1 MGDGPGGVTAEG
13 PHRRAGNGAKPRAI
27 VIGGSLGG
35 LFAATM
41 LREVCGWEVDVF
53 ERVEND
59 LASRGAGIATHDE
72 MFDVLRRVG
81 LSVDESFGIDV
92 TTRICFGKSGEIIY
106 EYPMRRKMS
115 AWARFYRPLK
125 DHFPHDRYHFSKTLT
140 RVEQHADGVS
150 AVFSDGKRIDGDLLI
165 GADGFRSTVRESIM
179 PEVQPAYAG
188 YIAWRGMV
196 EEGDLPTKLHSE
208 IFERRVEGPNGA
220 ELHMLHAYGLPE
232 GQFMTI
238 YPVPG
243 HDNDLTRGRRRSNFV
258 WYHPLAEAGVA
269 DLCTD
274 ASGYCH
280 GTAIAPHLIRP
291 EKISHM
297 RALAR
302 ELFAPQI
309 AELVHLAKQP
319 FFQAIFDMESPSVVR
334 GRVALLGDAAFVAR
348 PHVGMGT
355 TKAALDARYLAEAIL
370 GCGADLEPALRQY
383 DAACRKFGGR
393 VVARGRWLG
402 AHLEAQVRKSRAER
416 TSLELNHIPFDTLF
430 REVGAAL
437 SDIPELAELT
447 RGDEAW
453 RTMR

>member
-1 MGDGPGGVTAEG
+1 MSG
-13 PHRRAGNGAKPRAI
+13 KQRAI
-27 VIGGSLGG
+27 VVGGSLGG
-35 LFAATM
+35 LFAANM
-41 LREVCGWEVDVF
+41 LREVCGWDVELF

-72 MFDVLRRVG
+72 MFDVLRRLG
-81 LSVDESFGIDV
+81 LPADESFGIDV
-92 TTRICFGKSGEIIY
+92 TTRICFGKSGKLVY

-125 DHFPHDRYHFSKTLT
+125 DHFPQACYHFSKNLVG
-140 RVEQHADGVS
+140 VEQDAKGVTAIFGDGTR
-150 AVFSDGKRIDGDLLI
+150 AHGNLLI
-165 GADGFRSTVRESIM
+165 GADGFRSAVRESIM

-196 EEGDLPTKLHSE
+196 EESDMPPRLHGE
-208 IFERRVEGPNGA
+208 IFERRVEGPQGT

-243 HDNDLTRGRRRSNFV
+243 HDNDIRRGHRRSNFV
-258 WYHPLAEAGVA
+258 WYHPIDEKGLAA
-269 DLCTD
+269 LCTD
-274 ASGYCH
+274 STGHCH
-280 GTAIAPHLIRP
+280 GTAIPPHLVRP
-291 EKISHM
+291 EAIAGM
-297 RALAR
+297 RKLAR

-309 AELVHLAKQP
+309 AELVELTRQP
-319 FFQAIFDMESPSVVR
+319 FFQAIFDMESPSVVS

-355 TKAALDARYLAEAIL
+355 TKAALDARYLTEAINENV
-370 GCGADLEPALRQY
+370 GDLDAALKQY
-383 DAACRKFGGR
+383 DAAVRKFGTR

-402 AHLEAQVRKSRAER
+402 AHLEAQVRKPREAR
-416 TSLELNHIPFDTLF
+416 TPHELHHIPFDTLF

-437 SDIPELAELT
+437 RDIPELAELT
-447 RGDEAW
+447 
-453 RTMR
+453 

>member
-1 MGDGPGGVTAEG
+1 MTQGGSNQRTG
-13 PHRRAGNGAKPRAI
+13 KGAIKPRAA

-41 LREVCGWEVDVF
+41 LREVCGWQVDVY

-81 LSVDESFGIDV
+81 LSTDESFGIDV
-92 TTRICFGKSGEIIY
+92 TTRICFDKSGAIVY

-125 DHFPHDRYHFSKTLT
+125 DHLPQEHYHFSKTLT
-140 RVEQHADGVS
+140 RVEQHGERVT
-150 AVFSDGKRIDGDLLI
+150 AVFSDGARVDADLLI

-179 PEVQPAYAG
+179 PEVQPVYVG

-196 EEGDLPTKLHSE
+196 EEGDLPPSLHE
-208 IFERRVEGPNGA
+208 AIFERAVAGANGI
-220 ELHMLHAYGLPE
+220 EYDMLHSYGLPE
-232 GQFMTI
+232 GEFMTI

-243 HDNDLTRGRRRSNFV
+243 PENDLRRGHRRSNFV
-258 WYHPLAEAGVA
+258 WYHPLDEAGLA
-269 DLCTD
+269 EFCTD
-274 ASGYCH
+274 ASGRCH
-280 GTAIAPHLIRP
+280 GAQLPPHLVRP
-291 EKISHM
+291 EVIKRMS
-297 RALAR
+297 ALAH

-309 AELVHLAKQP
+309 AQLVDLAKQP
-319 FFQAIFDMESPSVVR
+319 FFQAIFEMESPSVVQ

-355 TKAALDARYLAEAIL
+355 TKAALDARYLAEAL
-370 GCGADLEPALRQY
+370 S
-383 DAACRKFGGR
+383 ACRDDIDGALARYDIACRRFGER

-402 AHLEAQVRKSRAER
+402 AHLEAQVRKPHAER
-416 TSLELNHIPFDTLF
+416 NAHERSHMPFDVLF

-437 SDIPELAELT
+437 RDIPELAELT

-453 RTMR
+453 RTMH

>member
-1 MGDGPGGVTAEG
+1 MEHGPFDIAQDRPFDIAQDRPFGVTG
-13 PHRRAGNGAKPRAI
+13 DRPHAI

-41 LREVCGWEVDVF
+41 LRRTCGWDVDVY

-72 MFDVLRRVG
+72 MFDVLRRLG
-81 LSVDESFGIDV
+81 LEVDESYGIDV
-92 TTRICFGKSGEIIY
+92 TRRICFGPSGDIVY

-125 DHFPHDRYHFSKTLT
+125 DHFPHDRYHFSKTLA
-140 RVEQHADGVS
+140 RVEQKADRVT
-150 AVFSDGKRIDGDLLI
+150 AIFTDGARAEADLLI

-179 PEVQPAYAG
+179 PEVQPAYCG

-196 EEGDLPTKLHSE
+196 EESEIPPALHAQ
-208 IFERRVEGPNGA
+208 IFERPMASGGA
-220 ELHMLHAYGLPE
+220 APGIDYDMLHAYGLPE

-243 HDNDLTRGRRRSNFV
+243 KDNDIRRGHRRSNFV
-258 WYHPLAEAGVA
+258 WYHPIDEAGLA
-269 DLCTD
+269 DICTD
-274 ASGYCH
+274 ASGRCH
-280 GTAIAPHLIRP
+280 GTALPPHLIRP
-291 EKISHM
+291 DVVERFS
-297 RALAR
+297 RLAHA
-302 ELFAPQI
+302 LFAPQI
-309 AELVHLAKQP
+309 AQLVDLAKQP
-319 FFQAIFDMESPSVVR
+319 FFQAIFDMESPSVVS
-334 GRVALLGDAAFVAR
+334 GRVALVGDAAFVAR

-355 TKAALDARYLAEAIL
+355 TKAALDARYLAEAL
-370 GCGADLEPALRQY
+370 NSNDTLQAALKQY
-383 DAACRKFGGR
+383 DAACRTFGGR

-402 AHLEAQVRKSRAER
+402 AHLEAQVRKAREER
-416 TSLELNHIPFDTLF
+416 TPHELHHIPFDTLF

-447 RGDEAW
+447 
-453 RTMR
+453 